1 MNNFLG
7 EIEKTSAMSLKV
19 VEKFREALSQGELKI
34 GDKLP
39 SERLLA
45 EQLGI
50 SRAPLREGLSILS
63 AYGILE
69 SKPGEGTFVTD
80 KFAEHVFDFLGIGD
94 IYSKENF
101 KFLLHFRVIMEVG
114 SVDIALK
121 NFNSEACEKMEHMI
135 DMLEEEKDKDKVVL
149 IDAEFHQMII
159 KLTKNKI
166 IIEIY
171 KMIFKLLKSL
181 ITKLIVH
188 VNVRENTIS
197 DHREILN
204 YLKAG
209 EAEECKRAIWEHL
222 NNIDVYLDK
231 YFESD

>member
-7 EIEKTSAMSLKV
+7 EIEKSSAMSLKV
-19 VEKFREALSQGELKI
+19 VDKFREALSEGELKI

-39 SERLLA
+39 PERLLA

-80 KFAEHVFDFLGIGD
+80 KFAENVFDFLGIGD
-94 IYSKENF
+94 ISNRETF
-101 KFLLHFRVIMEVG
+101 MSILQFRSILEVG
-114 SVDIALK
+114 CVDEAIK
-121 NFNSEACEKMEHMI
+121 NIDEEIFKKMENNI
-135 DMLEEEKDKDKVVL
+135 NMLQNETDKDKLVL
-149 IDAEFHQMII
+149 IDAEFHEMII
-159 KLTKNKI
+159 NLTRNPI
-166 IIEIY
+166 LIETY
-171 KMIFKLLKSL
+171 KMIYKLLRKL

-188 VNVRENTIS
+188 ESARQDIF
-197 DHREILN
+197 DAHREILN

-209 EAEECKRAIWEHL
+209 EAEECKRAICKHI
-222 NNIDVYLDK
+222 NDNDKFLDK
-231 YFESD
+231 YLE